1 MIWVKDFEDTG
12 NCEYKREGA
21 KQMWMGGRGVETDFE
36 DTQNWCGLAEDE
48 VDLTCTTNWK
58 EIIEMRMR
66 DCLFVLSG
74 WGFYERKQQMKLS
87 EKETEK

>member
-1 MIWVKDFEDTG
+1 M
-12 NCEYKREGA
+12 
-21 KQMWMGGRGVETDFE
+21 ETDFE

-74 WGFYERKQQMKLS
+74 
-87 EKETEK
+87 